1 MTGGFFSL
9 FWRLF
14 MLYLH
19 IHFKDFWSITTSDFH
34 FNSILIRYQSIFLP
48 AFISFFFL
56 SCIDFFFIL
65 MEFQGHPWANPNL
78 VNSWVRNN
86 NMMIS
91 SIFNSISEE
100 ISASIIYVSTAYEI
114 WNDLKEKF
122 QKSNGPWIFQLRRD
136 PMNLTQDQNSISAY
150 FTKLKTMWDELS
162 NFRPNCSYGKCTC
175 SGVKEMNKHY
185 QMEYITSFL
194 MGIILSS

>member
-1 MTGGFFSL
+1 M
-9 FWRLF
+9 
-14 MLYLH
+14 
-19 IHFKDFWSITTSDFH
+19 
-34 FNSILIRYQSIFLP
+34 
-48 AFISFFFL
+48 
-56 SCIDFFFIL
+56 
-65 MEFQGHPWANPNL
+65 
-78 VNSWVRNN
+78 V
-86 NMMIS
+86 IS

-100 ISASIIYVSTAYEI
+100 ISASIIYVSTEYEI

-185 QMEYITSFL
+185 QMESLHHFSWESFSQARGQILL
-194 MGIILSS
+194 MDPLPPINKVFVLISQEENQIIIST